1 MSTFRKQAEKIKEEI
16 LNDLRDQNNT
26 LPAKVIEA
34 KKIISEFEKENLH
47 RKQKIFNAKL
57 PLPLPSG
64 DVCPYCFVESGAA
77 VHMVAISASIDAPNI
92 NIYECKT
99 CSSVIEVE

>member
-16 LNDLRDQNNT
+16 LNDLREQNNT

-34 KKIISEFEKENLH
+34 QKIISEFEKENLH

-57 PLPLPSG
+57 PLPSG
-64 DVCPYCFVESGAA
+64 DVCPNCFVESGVA
-77 VHMVAISASIDAPNI
+77 VHMVSISASSDAPNVDLF
-92 NIYECKT
+92 ECKSCGIT
-99 CSSVIEVE
+99 IEVE